1 MCYNEFNK
9 EKVWMNNMGE
19 YIGIILIVLL
29 IFVLFGIIVVRGSF
43 SKNMMKS
50 LLKQQKDLLSDDE
63 GTLEE
68 LASTALK
75 AKKKILEN
83 NAEDIAYINQ
93 KEAELKSAGIRTT
106 AKAIKD
112 GLTYNDTSFCKH
124 CGTSIDSDSKFC
136 KKCGKEQ

>member
-9 EKVWMNNMGE
+9 EKVWVNNMGE

-29 IFVLFGIIVVRGSF
+29 IFAVFGIIFMYRSS

-50 LLKQQKDLLSDDE
+50 LLKQQKDLLSDKE

-106 AKAIKD
+106 AKAMKEGFTD
-112 GLTYNDTSFCKH
+112 SDSVYCKH